1 MTTAHDV
8 RLFEKRDVQRM
19 EKEKNTRS
27 VRVFEAF
34 DATRSRKYFNHGPIT
49 Q

>member
-34 DATRSRKYFNHGPIT
+34 DATRSQKHFNHGPIT